1 MDPLIWAPLVVL
13 AVLAGVTLSLCWAYY
28 CCLRGRYIH
37 TIVTQ
42 VMIFNAQLSQSA
54 RMILKEVLPTGLIQR
69 SKPGVE
75 TPGGICRQLQ
85 LFLVLLFLHLQL
97 FLVLLS
103 LHLQLLRLNPRLAKS
118 TPTRGFLTKRSNFPG
133 LSMKGHG
140 LLGLLRLANPQQQ
153 FPQLQLMMV
162 LMVAFLTKPYP
173 PIWTSTL
180 GRKTETLLQSSF
192 CLC

>member
-1 MDPLIWAPLVVL
+1 MLPVIFLIDLVDMDPLIWAPLVAL
-13 AVLAGVTLSLCWAYY
+13 AVLAGVALSLCWAYY
-28 CCLRGRYIH
+28 CCLRGECLH
-37 TIVTQ
+37 TIVTP

-54 RMILKEVLPTGLIQR
+54 RMILKKMPPTGLIQI

-75 TPGGICRQLQ
+75 TPGGICLQ
-85 LFLVLLFLHLQL
+85 LQL

-103 LHLQLLRLNPRLAKS
+103 LLLQLLRLNPSPAKS

-140 LLGLLRLANPQQQ
+140 FLGLLRLANPRQQ

-173 PIWTSTL
+173 PL
-180 GRKTETLLQSSF
+180 
-192 CLC
+192 